1 MTPML
6 LARYAE
12 DGSQKARRH
21 MLAMGQSDPEILAD
35 VLGHFVRMASER
47 IEDVSCMGF
56 QISSGLRLLIVF
68 RDVLGQI

>member
-1 MTPML
+1 
-6 LARYAE
+6 
-12 DGSQKARRH
+12 